1 MKIKK
6 VKATNELVGQ
16 LVFDLE
22 PNKLIPPVLFEVMAI
37 DEEDNQIV
45 LRPISETKDYYIV
58 NGYVYFPLNRSWYL
72 VK

>member
-22 PNKLIPPVLFEVMAI
+22 PNKRVASTLFEVMAI
-37 DEEDNQIV
+37 DEDDDQII
-45 LRPISETKDYYIV
+45 LRPINETRDYCIV